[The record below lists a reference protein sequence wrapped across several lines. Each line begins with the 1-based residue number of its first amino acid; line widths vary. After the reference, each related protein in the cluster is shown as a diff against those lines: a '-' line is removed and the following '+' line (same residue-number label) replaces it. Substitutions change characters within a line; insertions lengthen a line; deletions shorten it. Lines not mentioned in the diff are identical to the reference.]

1 MIDPGSMK
9 SFQHTTPALRL
20 FGGAGSLAFLGRELD
35 RLSCRRAAIFC
46 GRTLSQDEK
55 LVGMLQSAMGERCV
69 GMFAGVKAH
78 SPIPSVEA
86 GSAELRRLNADAVI
100 AVGGGS
106 AVVSARAASILLAEG
121 RHPSQLC
128 TSTNDKGEQISP
140 KLLAPKLPQFVVP
153 TTPNTATVKAGS
165 AVFDPVRAKR
175 MAMFDPKTRA
185 QAVFIEPE
193 FLASAPRE
201 LLISASLDS
210 FALAAEALISP
221 SGDRISDALLMHA
234 LRLASRHLSHPNLL
248 DDPVVRGDLMMAAVL
263 CGQGTD
269 YTGAGAGNVI
279 GHAIGARHNVENGVI
294 KAIVLPEV
302 LRFNAKVVQTGL
314 RKMAISLDA
323 VTDDDGLLLR
333 AVTDGLARLYG
344 ALGLPKLLRDVG
356 VPKEALPEIAGIA
369 AQDWFLRFSPRKING
384 AEDIQRLLE
393 ACW

>member
-1 MIDPGSMK
+1 
-9 SFQHTTPALRL
+9 
-20 FGGAGSLAFLGRELD
+20 
-35 RLSCRRAAIFC
+35 
-46 GRTLSQDEK
+46 
-55 LVGMLQSAMGERCV
+55 
-69 GMFAGVKAH
+69 
-78 SPIPSVEA
+78 
-86 GSAELRRLNADAVI
+86 
-100 AVGGGS
+100 
-106 AVVSARAASILLAEG
+106 
-121 RHPSQLC
+121 
-128 TSTNDKGEQISP
+128 
-140 KLLAPKLPQFVVP
+140 
-153 TTPNTATVKAGS
+153 
-165 AVFDPVRAKR
+165 
-175 MAMFDPKTRA
+175 MFDPKTRA

-193 FLASAPRE
+193 FLASAPRD